1 MSSPAADIRRSIP
14 FPRRQC
20 RREPIHVRWQTFSR
34 SCRSPSSL
42 HRRLRAHQ
50 SDRTIRAP
58 RATFPAAKVS
68 FPPRL
73 ELKVRSLP
81 PRSLP
86 SPSLRFGRA
95 FLNRAPV
102 APENSIASVG
112 PETSPLRRVPPRP
125 PCPRDNHVEKRRI
138 GGGANFSVA
147 NIDLRFGARLRFRSS
162 RRRNKKRASKN
173 LAGKDRQSL
182 RPARSPPDW

>member
-1 MSSPAADIRRSIP
+1 M
-14 FPRRQC
+14 
-20 RREPIHVRWQTFSR
+20 
-34 SCRSPSSL
+34 
-42 HRRLRAHQ
+42 
-50 SDRTIRAP
+50 RAP
-58 RATFPAAKVS
+58 RS
-68 FPPRL
+68 PPRRPSFYCTPR
-73 ELKVRSLP
+73 LKLRVRSFP

-102 APENSIASVG
+102 APENSIAWVG

-138 GGGANFSVA
+138 GGAANFSVA

-162 RRRNKKRASKN
+162 RRRNKKRGSKN

>member
-34 SCRSPSSL
+34 SCQSPSSL
-42 HRRLRAHQ
+42 HRRLRAHRF
-50 SDRTIRAP
+50 DRTIRAP
-58 RATFPAAKVS
+58 RPTFPAAKAS

-73 ELKVRSLP
+73 ELKVRSRP

-95 FLNRAPV
+95 FLNRTPV
-102 APENSIASVG
+102 APENYIASVAL
-112 PETSPLRRVPPRP
+112 ETSPRSRAPPPP
-125 PCPRDNHVEKRRI
+125 PCPPDNQSEK
-138 GGGANFSVA
+138 
-147 NIDLRFGARLRFRSS
+147 L
-162 RRRNKKRASKN
+162 
-173 LAGKDRQSL
+173 
-182 RPARSPPDW
+182 